1 MRFFLPLLLLAASAA
16 FGAEDDLLEPDK
28 AFQFSARMADARNA
42 EVRFQIADGYYLYR
56 DRFKFESAAADVSIG
71 QADLPRGKVKDDA
84 IFGRVE
90 IYRGDLRVR
99 VPVAPAAG
107 AAADFT
113 LKVTSQGCADA
124 GVCYTP
130 KQDQATLS
138 LIPAAAAAEPP
149 RSGGLLDS
157 LKEKLGG
164 SVGGDDEVLP
174 PEQAFL
180 VSVSVRDASTLVVD
194 FAPEKGYYLYR
205 DKFAF
210 SLKNLPGASIARVDL
225 PPGEVKDDPN
235 FGKTEIYRTPV
246 QAVLSLKRDPGG
258 EIRGTLDATWQ
269 GCKDKSVC
277 YPPISKAFDVAL
289 PMTGAAAAAA
299 PAAGGTSS
307 IPASDTDR
315 FSDLLRAGN
324 FWLLLTGFFGAGLLL
339 TFTPC
344 VLPMI
349 PILSGIIVGQGRHV
363 TRGKALA
370 LSGVYV
376 FGMAITYTAAGIAAG
391 LSGTLLSAALQNPWV
406 LGSFAA
412 IFVLLAFSMFGFYEL
427 QLPSALQTR
436 LTEASNR
443 LPGGRF
449 AGVFSM
455 GVLSAL
461 IVGPCVAAPLAGAL
475 LYIGKTGDWI
485 LGGSALF
492 SMSLGM
498 GVPLLA
504 VGASA
509 GALLPRAGGWMQSVK
524 QFFGVLLLGLA
535 IWLISPVI
543 PSVLYML
550 LWASLLIV
558 SAIYLHAVD
567 PLPPGASGL
576 RKFWKGVGVMALLV
590 GVALLVGALS
600 GSRDVL
606 QPLSGLRLA
615 AAGSASSQSGHL
627 RFERVLSV
635 QELDA
640 RLART
645 DGRFAMLDFYAD
657 WCVSCKEMERFTFS
671 DPRVQERLGNVVLL
685 QVDVTANSADDV
697 ALLKRFGLFG
707 PPGILFFDSQGKE
720 IVAAR
725 VIGYLD
731 PERFLATL
739 DAVIR

>member
-1 MRFFLPLLLLAASAA
+1 VTA
-16 FGAEDDLLEPDK
+16 
-28 AFQFSARMADARNA
+28 
-42 EVRFQIADGYYLYR
+42 
-56 DRFKFESAAADVSIG
+56 
-71 QADLPRGKVKDDA
+71 
-84 IFGRVE
+84 
-90 IYRGDLRVR
+90 
-99 VPVAPAAG
+99 AAG
-107 AAADFT
+107 AGRQFT

-130 KQDQATLS
+130 KQDKATLS
-138 LIPAAAAAEPP
+138 LIPVAAAAEPP
-149 RSGGLLDS
+149 PSAGLLDS
-157 LKEKLGG
+157 LKQKLQSGI
-164 SVGGDDEVLP
+164 GGDDDVLP
-174 PEQAFL
+174 PEQAFI
-180 VSVSVRDASTLVVD
+180 VSVSVRDAGTLVVD

-210 SLKNLPGASIARVDL
+210 SLDNPPGVTVARVDL

-235 FGKTEIYRTPV
+235 FGKTEIYRTPL
-246 QAVLSLKRDPGG
+246 QAVLHLQREPGG
-258 EIRGTLDATWQ
+258 AARGTLNATWQ

-277 YPPISKAFDVAL
+277 YPPISRVFDIVL
-289 PMTGAAAAAA
+289 PMTGAAAAPA
-299 PAAGGTSS
+299 PAAGGASG

-363 TRGKALA
+363 TRGRAVA
-370 LSGVYV
+370 LSAIYV
-376 FGMAITYTAAGIAAG
+376 LGMAITYTGAGIAAG

-406 LGSFAA
+406 LGAFAV

-449 AGVFSM
+449 AGVFTM

-475 LYIGKTGDWI
+475 LYIGKTGDWV

-498 GVPLLA
+498 GVPLMA

-543 PSVLYML
+543 PSVLHML
-550 LWASLLIV
+550 LWAALLIV
-558 SAIYLHAVD
+558 SAIYLHAID
-567 PLPPGASGL
+567 PLPPGASGFK
-576 RKFWKGVGVMALLV
+576 KFWKGVGLMALLV

-606 QPLSGLRLA
+606 QPLSGLRVA
-615 AAGSASSQSGHL
+615 AADSAPGQPGHL
-627 RFERVLSV
+627 RFERVASS

-640 RLART
+640 RLARA
-645 DGRFAMLDFYAD
+645 DGRYVMLDFYAD

-671 DPRVQERLGNVVLL
+671 DPRVQARLANVVLL
-685 QVDVTANSADDV
+685 QADVTANTPEDA

-707 PPGILFFDSQGKE
+707 PPGILFFDLQGRE
-720 IVAAR
+720 IAPAR
-725 VIGYLD
+725 IIGYLE